1 MGGDSIRI
9 KISALFAAF
18 AASALADPL
27 AAWLSYRADGLAADR
42 FRFRFRW
49 GGGGRGKM
57 RREHGGAQL
66 QPALAEE
73 STTLPK
79 TDPH

>member
-18 AASALADPL
+18 AASALADLL
-27 AAWLSYRADGLAADR
+27 AACLSYRTDGLAADR
-42 FRFRFRW
+42 FRFRFRR
-49 GGGGRGKM
+49 GEAERGKM
-57 RREHGGAQL
+57 RREQSGAQL